1 VKTLRNPDFWIPL
14 AAVALGWLAAALF
27 RLLTLRHARRRQSR
41 LAALFSR
48 HLTRPLVLL
57 LPVLLGRAVQPLL
70 HLHPEVDPAV
80 RHAATL
86 LLIFGFGWLLI
97 ALISVLDESVRAGAL
112 SQARSTRDVR
122 VLTRLAI
129 FFRILK
135 VVIAVVTVAAM
146 LVTFPDVRAL
156 GTSILASA
164 GIAGIVLG
172 IAARPAV
179 ESLIAGLQVAFTE
192 PFHLGDVVVLEGE
205 QGRVEEITSTY
216 VVLGLWDRRR
226 LIVPLAYILQRPFQ
240 NLTRAGTSLLAPVT
254 VDVDYST
261 PVAEVR
267 EEAGRIVASSKLWD
281 GDAWNLQVTDAGD
294 RTLRLRVVASA
305 ADAASAWDL
314 RCEIRE
320 RLVAY
325 LQERHPNALPRVRAA
340 IEGGAPGA
348 G

>member
-1 VKTLRNPDFWIPL
+1 MLPAADFWIPL

-27 RLLTLRHARRRQSR
+27 RLLTLRHARRRESR
-41 LAALFSR
+41 LAALFAR

-57 LPVLLGRAVQPLL
+57 LPVLFGRAVQPLL
-70 HLHPEVDPAV
+70 HLHPDVDPAV

-86 LLIFGFGWLLI
+86 LLILGFGWLLV
-97 ALISVLDESVRAGAL
+97 ALISVLDEAL
-112 SQARSTRDVR
+112 RKGVFSEAHGGRDVR

-135 VVIAVVTVAAM
+135 VVIAVVTAAAM
-146 LVTFPDVRAL
+146 LVTFPEVSAL

-226 LIVPLAYILQRPFQ
+226 MVVPLGYLLQRPFQ

-254 VDVDYST
+254 LEVDYAT
-261 PVAEVR
+261 PVAALR
-267 EEAGRIVASSKLWD
+267 EEAGRIVASSRLWD
-281 GDAWNLQVTDAGD
+281 RDTWSLQVTEAGE
-294 RTLRLRVVASA
+294 RTMRLRVVASA

-320 RLVAY
+320 RLVAW
-325 LQERHPNALPRVRAA
+325 LQERHPDALPRVRAT
-340 IEGGAPGA
+340 IEGGAPGP